1 MSTNI
6 GHERRSSGSWNWQV
20 ERLKPDLE
28 LFFRP
33 VQLVTAQR
41 RRQRDHALSGAVAPP
56 FDPALFVAKY
66 GGVVGCK
73 YGARHILYS
82 QGDVADCVFYFQKG
96 QAQIKVISQQGKEAV
111 IAVVESGQ
119 FCGEGCLVGE
129 PLRMWTVKT
138 VTECIV
144 TRLEKTAIIRAI
156 HDDVA
161 FSEFF
166 TMYVLQRTVRLT
178 DDLIDHMFNSSEK
191 RLARILLLLANYGKE
206 GRVETVIANVDH
218 QTLAQM
224 VGTTRSRVNF
234 FMNKFRRLGY
244 IDYNGRISI
253 HSSLLNVVLYDQPA
267 DGIGSSEP
275 PSSLTSRNGL

>member
-1 MSTNI
+1 MPRFSQVIIET
-6 GHERRSSGSWNWQV
+6 ER
-20 ERLKPDLE
+20 
-28 LFFRP
+28 
-33 VQLVTAQR
+33 
-41 RRQRDHALSGAVAPP
+41 PP
-56 FDPALFVAKY
+56 FDPTLFVAKY

-73 YGARHILYS
+73 YGAKNILYS
-82 QGDVADCVFYFQKG
+82 QGDTADCVFYFQKG
-96 QAQIKVISQQGKEAV
+96 QAQIKVFSPQGKEAV
-111 IAVVESGQ
+111 IAVVEPGQ

-138 VTECIV
+138 ITECVV

-166 TMYVLQRTVRLT
+166 TLYVLKRTVRLT

-191 RLARILLLLANYGKE
+191 RLARVLLLLANYGKE

-224 VGTTRSRVNF
+224 VGTTRSRVNA

-244 IDYNGRISI
+244 IDYNGHISI
-253 HSSLLNVVLYDQPA
+253 HSSLLNVVLHDQPMDA
-267 DGIGSSEP
+267 IDSSELP
-275 PSSLTSRNGL
+275 